1 VTRRELLVMASVRPF
16 ARLGPRRSAVAAAPM
31 CGAFPAPVALLPPHP
46 AEWPTFPDEPL
57 PTATEVRTVNTSAA
71 FEAAIAPVANGGI
84 AEGGHVLLAD
94 GLFIGSVTISQRI
107 VVRAANRL
115 AAGFDGDVTLG
126 VAADGAIV
134 AGCLF
139 RADSTRS
146 APRITL
152 NGDDQRATRNKLE
165 SSPGRVAVIHVGR
178 EDAPQL
184 NYRIDRNEIAGY
196 DHDAIR
202 ITNNRNADPG
212 KTGSVDHNYIHGY
225 TGASGGGQA
234 IFLSTSTTRN
244 FSHFGN
250 SGYNRIEDHVHPS
263 NDTVSGI
270 EIKSSR
276 TLSIGDTLINCNRF
290 KLRHGSDCRVVAGWF
305 QDVTILVRGSRHM
318 VLGVCSTGS
327 PPGGVS
333 AQLWGGNFDRDE
345 WLEHHALLPDKKV
358 LGVNPRDRARDNLLA
373 GNDFVGWV
381 EFGTHEKAEE
391 TTTPQG
397 AAPMPARD
405 NRVVAHTYRGSGAGW
420 RDAPGEGGTAWSVGN
435 TYDAGAG
442 MPPGIPA
449 LPTARA
455 VTPAEVG
462 PEAP

>member
-1 VTRRELLVMASVRPF
+1 LA
-16 ARLGPRRSAVAAAPM
+16 AAAAPI
-31 CGAFPAPVALLPPHP
+31 CGAFPASITLLPPHS

-57 PTATEVRTVNTSAA
+57 PTATEIRTVSTLAA
-71 FEAAIAPVANGGI
+71 FDAALAPVTSGGV
-84 AEGGHVLLAD
+84 AEGGHILLAD
-94 GLFIGSVTISQRI
+94 GLFIGSVTITRRI
-107 VVRAANRL
+107 IVRAATRL
-115 AAGFDGDVTLG
+115 TAGFNGDVALST
-126 VAADGAIV
+126 AADGAII

-139 RADSTRS
+139 RADATRGT
-146 APRITL
+146 PRITL
-152 NGDDQRATRNKLE
+152 NGDNQRATRNKLE
-165 SSPGRVAVIHVGR
+165 SSPGRVAVIHVWR

-184 NYRIDRNEIAGY
+184 NYRVDRNEIAGY
-196 DHDAIR
+196 DRDAIR
-202 ITNNRNADPG
+202 ITNNRNTDPG
-212 KTGSVDHNYIHGY
+212 KIGSVDHNYIHGY

-244 FSHFGN
+244 FQHFGN

-263 NDTVSGI
+263 NETVGGI

-305 QDVTILVRGSRHM
+305 EDVTIVVRGSRHM
-318 VLGVCSTGS
+318 VLGVRSTGS
-327 PPGGVS
+327 PPGGLS

-345 WLEHHALLPDKKV
+345 WLERHALLPDKAI
-358 LGVNPRDRARDNLLA
+358 LGVTPRDRARGNLLA
-373 GNDFVGWV
+373 GNDFAGLV
-381 EFGTHEKAEE
+381 EFGTHGKAEE

-397 AAPMPARD
+397 AAPMPARE
-405 NRVVAHTYRGSGAGW
+405 NRIVAHTYGGSGAGW
-420 RDAPGEGGTAWSVGN
+420 RNAPAKGGTAWSVGN
-435 TYDAGAG
+435 SYDASAS

-449 LPTARA
+449 SPTARA